1 MRHRIIVLGAGYA
14 GAYAAGQLAR
24 RLYPDDVEI
33 TVVTAEPDFVERPR
47 LHQLAAGQELRR
59 HPWGELFAG
68 TGIRVRQA
76 RVTAVD
82 VEHRSVT
89 IDPGAQR
96 LEYDTLLY
104 ALGSTVAEHG
114 VPGVGEHAFHV
125 TARPAALRLRWRL
138 DELGAAGTVL
148 VVGGNLT
155 AIETATEIAESR
167 PGFQVSVATA
177 GSVGGWL
184 HPKARRHLR
193 RAFDRL
199 GITIHEHAVV
209 EQVGATGVV
218 VADGTTLGSDA
229 TVWAAGFAVHPIAA
243 ASGLDVDADGRITV
257 DPMMRSVSHPEV
269 YAAGDSAAAFG
280 ADGQPLPMSAASA
293 GDTARR
299 AVAAI
304 VGELTGRALSS
315 PALVYRGNCVSLG
328 RQDAVLHLVSG
339 ERAMSWRGRPVTRYK
354 SGVLNGLVWR
364 IAHPTYGRPTR
375 RHRLSSQRSAEAAT
389 A

>member
-1 MRHRIIVLGAGYA
+1 
-14 GAYAAGQLAR
+14 
-24 RLYPDDVEI
+24 
-33 TVVTAEPDFVERPR
+33 
-47 LHQLAAGQELRR
+47 
-59 HPWGELFAG
+59 
-68 TGIRVRQA
+68 
-76 RVTAVD
+76 
-82 VEHRSVT
+82 
-89 IDPGAQR
+89 
-96 LEYDTLLY
+96 
-104 ALGSTVAEHG
+104 

-304 VGELTGRALSS
+304 VGELTGHALSS

>member
-1 MRHRIIVLGAGYA
+1 MRHRIVVLGAGYA

-24 RLYPDDVEI
+24 RLHPDDAEI
-33 TVVTAEPDFVERPR
+33 TVVTTEPDFVERPR
-47 LHQLAAGQELRR
+47 LHQLAAGQDLRR
-59 HPWGELFAG
+59 HPWAELFAG
-68 TGIRVRQA
+68 TGIQMRQA

-82 VEHRSVT
+82 AEDRYVT
-89 IDPGAQR
+89 VDQGAAR

-104 ALGSTVAEHG
+104 ALGSTIAERG

-125 TARPAALRLRWRL
+125 AGRSAALRLRRRL
-138 DELGAAGTVL
+138 DELGAAGKVL

-167 PGFQVSVATA
+167 PGLQVRLATA
-177 GSVGGWL
+177 GEVGGWL
-184 HPKARRHLR
+184 DPKAQRHLR

-199 GITIHEHAVV
+199 GVRIREHSGV
-209 EQVGATGVV
+209 EQVSAEGAVT
-218 VADGTTLGSDA
+218 ADGTILDSDA

-243 ASGLDVDADGRITV
+243 ASGLDVDTHGRIVV
-257 DPMMRSVSHPEV
+257 DQKMRSVSHPEV
-269 YAAGDSAAAFG
+269 YAAGDSAAAFAANG
-280 ADGQPLPMSAASA
+280 RALPMSAAAA

-304 VGELTGRALSS
+304 VGELTRRATSS

-328 RQDAVLHLVSG
+328 RADAILQMITD
-339 ERAMSWRGRPVTRYK
+339 ERSRSWRGRPVTLYK
-354 SGVLNGLVWR
+354 TGVLSGLVWR
-364 IAHPTYGRPTR
+364 IANPTYGRPTR
-375 RHRLSSQRSAEAAT
+375 RRRLSSDRSAEAAT